1 MKAIEMRNI
10 KKVYPDGVV
19 ALRGVDFEVEEGEI
33 HGLLGE
39 NGAGK
44 TTLMRILYG
53 EIRPT
58 EGEIKVFGKRVK
70 FRSPRDAIRHGIAMI
85 YQHFSLVPTLTVL
98 DNLYLSLAMVNPRV
112 DISHVREVAKQVID
126 ETGLR
131 VPLDK
136 VVEELPVGVQQ
147 RVEILKALVRNARIL
162 ILDEPTSVLTPVEVN
177 ELFASLKRL
186 NEKGLTIILI
196 THKLKE
202 AKSITHRITVLR
214 RGSRVGTVETSKV
227 TEAQLAV
234 MMVSREVELVVEK
247 PPSKPPGEEVLVVE
261 DIWVRNEEGIDV
273 LKGVNIRLRSGEIL
287 GIAGVQ
293 GNGQTELCETL
304 AGIRRPYR
312 GRIIL
317 GGKDITALDTRSRYM
332 LGLAYIPESR
342 EIGLVHDMS
351 ILENIVL
358 TGTWEYTVKY
368 GVISWAKARS
378 RALEI
383 IREYGVQAPD
393 LLSQVRHLSG
403 GNQQKLMV
411 GREFSK
417 NPRVLVIAEP
427 TQGVDVASTE
437 FIRKR
442 ILEMKNRGVGILLV
456 STDLDEILQ
465 LSDRIAV
472 MYEGRIVGEGRVDEF
487 TLEKIGLL
495 MGGISA

>member
-10 KKVYPDGVV
+10 KKIYPDGVV

-70 FRSPRDAIRHGIAMI
+70 YRSPRDAIRHGIAMI

-162 ILDEPTSVLTPVEVN
+162 ILDEPTSILTPVEVN
-177 ELFASLKRL
+177 ELFSSLKRL

-261 DIWVRNEEGIDV
+261 DLWVRNEEGIDV
-273 LKGVNIRLRSGEIL
+273 LKGVNIRLRGGEIL

-342 EIGLVHDMS
+342 GIGLVHDMS

-368 GVISWAKARS
+368 GVISWAKAR
-378 RALEI
+378 RKALEI
-383 IREYGVQAPD
+383 IGEYSVQAPD

-417 NPRVLVIAEP
+417 NPRILVIAEP

-495 MGGISA
+495 MGGVSV